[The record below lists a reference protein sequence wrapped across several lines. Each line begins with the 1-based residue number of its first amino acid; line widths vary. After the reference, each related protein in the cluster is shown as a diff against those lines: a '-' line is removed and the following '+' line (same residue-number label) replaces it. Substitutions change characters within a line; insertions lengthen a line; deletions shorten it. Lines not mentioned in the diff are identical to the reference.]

1 MFSYLSAVGLEEDVG
16 SVQEPERL
24 QETEVRLEAERAE
37 GRDEVRLPSILGHVR
52 QVALG
57 VVERQRDHRVVG
69 APRWEVALVRH
80 PVDGD

>member
-1 MFSYLSAVGLEEDVG
+1 MFSYLSAVGLKEDVG
-16 SVQEPERL
+16 SVQQPERL

-37 GRDEVRLPSILGHVR
+37 GRDKMRVPSILGHVR
-52 QVALG
+52 QLSLG

-80 PVDGD
+80 PVGGD